1 MDRATLIFRL
11 ILMLTAFALAL
22 VAVFRKGLF
31 PYEDSLPNLI
41 AFGMLC
47 VVVSQLIPIILEI
60 KKKKQTDL

>member
-1 MDRATLIFRL
+1 
-11 ILMLTAFALAL
+11 MLTAFALAL

>member
-47 VVVSQLIPIILEI
+47 VVVSKLIPIILEI
-60 KKKKQTDL
+60 KKKKTD